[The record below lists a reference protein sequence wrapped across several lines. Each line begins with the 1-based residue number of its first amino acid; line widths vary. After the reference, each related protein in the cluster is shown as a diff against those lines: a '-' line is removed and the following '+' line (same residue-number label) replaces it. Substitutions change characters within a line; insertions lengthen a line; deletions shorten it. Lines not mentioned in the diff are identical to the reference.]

1 MINHMLL
8 ARVFSREV
16 WYKVLAMSGW
26 QYLAPRLEDG
36 LPDWWLHRRK
46 AVAQTRRKSFNSLV
60 FLTLWSMWLERNA
73 SV

>member
-1 MINHMLL
+1 MINDMLL

-46 AVAQTRRKSFNSLV
+46 ASLV